1 MHTIDSSLQFQYSLQ
16 YYCVEIFLSRIS
28 PLFIHEQFLIEEI
41 YERELAQQ
49 DDTDSIESERD
60 DECSDESYLEREG
73 LLESKQNYGSIRSI
87 VVN

>member
-1 MHTIDSSLQFQYSLQ
+1 MFG
-16 YYCVEIFLSRIS
+16 IFLSHIA
-28 PLFIHEQFLIEEI
+28 PLFIHEQLLIEEI

-49 DDTDSIESERD
+49 DDTDSIESESD
-60 DECSDESYLEREG
+60 DECSDESYLDREG